1 MNRDLYYE
9 QERRIEAEKQRAI
22 RREQE
27 RLRKQREWE
36 QSPEGQAEI
45 ARRKKEEEEKKRIEE
60 VERKGRT
67 AAEEIR
73 KEFSSHYIGYR
84 IWGWICVLG
93 TIVLFFRLCQ
103 IERPEYV
110 DIFLPFIWLIGTG
123 ICYVISINL
132 ANSKMEEEIRRWK
145 NENPDNIATPYLTA
159 GFRRL
164 L

>member
-45 ARRKKEEEEKKRIEE
+45 ARRKE

-73 KEFSSHYIGYR
+73 KEFCSHYIGYR

-103 IERPEYV
+103 SERPEYV